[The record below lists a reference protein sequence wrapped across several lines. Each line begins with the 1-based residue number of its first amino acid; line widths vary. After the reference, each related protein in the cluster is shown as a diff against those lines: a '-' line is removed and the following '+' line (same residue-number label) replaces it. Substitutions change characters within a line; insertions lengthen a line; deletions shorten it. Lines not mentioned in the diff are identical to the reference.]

1 MHNILFIMM
10 IILIQGCGTLA
21 KTYLPDQLIAD
32 NDYGTE
38 KQPIP
43 YFNSNSEI
51 ILSINDI
58 TTLNSDSAKRK
69 AFIAQAILS
78 SDKKCIQ
85 HQANI
90 ISNANSWNVG
100 MGSLS
105 MLLTGTAAVMSHAQ
119 TAAELA
125 AAATA
130 VTGIQSMANE
140 EVYANAMGTA
150 IIRAMDVSRAKSLAI
165 IEQKILTET
174 TDSEKIYTTEN
185 ALVDIQRYHSQC
197 SLMAGL
203 VEITKALEQRKLS
216 TQEVLLKKKQL
227 EANIDSFTAKLANQN
242 KNFAPSQADT
252 DNQRK
257 TLFEMNERLKALIL
271 QSVESPE

>member
-1 MHNILFIMM
+1 MRKILFIM
-10 IILIQGCGTLA
+10 IIYLIQGCGSLA
-21 KTYLPDQLIAD
+21 NTYLPDAVMAD
-32 NDYGTE
+32 NDE
-38 KQPIP
+38 DIP
-43 YFNSNSEI
+43 YFNDNSEI
-51 ILSINDI
+51 ILSVNDI
-58 TTLNSDSAKRK
+58 ATLNSNSAKRK

-105 MLLTGTAAVMSHAQ
+105 MLLTGTAAVISHAQ

-140 EVYANAMGTA
+140 EIYANAMGTA
-150 IIRAMDVSRAKSLAI
+150 IIRAIDVSRAKSLAI
-165 IEQKILTET
+165 IDQKILTES
-174 TDSEKIYTTEN
+174 TDSAKVYTTEN

-216 TQEVLLKKKQL
+216 THEVLLKKKQL
-227 EANIDSFTAKLANQN
+227 EANINAYTAQLVAQNNAFT
-242 KNFAPSQADT
+242 PTQADT
-252 DNQRK
+252 DKQK
-257 TLFEMNERLKALIL
+257 KDLSEMNERLKALVL

>member
-1 MHNILFIMM
+1 MRKILFVIM
-10 IILIQGCGTLA
+10 ITIIQGCGSLGN
-21 KTYLPDQLIAD
+21 TYLPDAVMAD
-32 NDYGTE
+32 NNE
-38 KQPIP
+38 NIP
-43 YFNSNSEI
+43 YFNSDSEI
-51 ILSINDI
+51 ILSVSDI
-58 TTLNSDSAKRK
+58 SALNSDNTKRK

-78 SDKKCIQ
+78 SDKKCTQ

-90 ISNANSWNVG
+90 ISNSNSWNVG

-105 MLLTGTAAVMSHAQ
+105 MLLTGTAAVISHAQ

-130 VTGIQSMANE
+130 VTGIQSIANE
-140 EVYANAMGTA
+140 EIYANAMGTS

-165 IEQKILTET
+165 IDQKILTES
-174 TDSEKIYTTEN
+174 TDSTKIYTTEN

-216 TQEVLLKKKQL
+216 TQEILLKKKQL
-227 EANIDSFTAKLANQN
+227 EANIGAFTAQLVAQN
-242 KNFAPSQADT
+242 NSFAPTQADT
-252 DNQRK
+252 DKQK
-257 TLFEMNERLKALIL
+257 KDLSEMNERLKALVL
-271 QSVESPE
+271 QSVESP